1 MITWLEGNLSRVVM
15 NQLRKKMKIDK
26 KLARNLAANFLVDK
40 YHRNIIP
47 TKLLNAESDEDVDL
61 VIAFEILLEAL
72 GAIHTSRTLS
82 RTLYRIED
90 ERGDIDIEH
99 ARVVGSYLEYLHET
113 VTDEQVKNS
122 INLVLGYLNDINRL
136 SKVGK

>member
-1 MITWLEGNLSRVVM
+1 M
-15 NQLRKKMKIDK
+15 NQLRKKMKLDK
-26 KLARNLAANFLVDK
+26 KLARNLTANFLVEE
-40 YHRNIIP
+40 YRRNIIP
-47 TKLLNAESDEDVDL
+47 TKLLNAESDEDIDL
-61 VIAFEILLEAL
+61 VVAFETLLEAL
-72 GAIHTSRTLS
+72 EAIYTSRTLS
-82 RTLYRIED
+82 RTLYRIEA
-90 ERGDIDIEH
+90 EEGAIDVEH